1 MIREPRTGPADP
13 RPRRRRHRHHHAL
26 HAAPPHCPAVSPRC
40 DARLR
45 AGGHPVGSAF
55 PARRRGPAWRW
66 GPRGRRRLVSA
77 PPPCPTTGER
87 GRGRRTCPGQATAI
101 RTTSAMSPARLPG
114 TGITAGQIGPA
125 PFDSAIPVF
134 GTWNG
139 KSWMGGLVQPFS
151 SPLRAGCLRIAVR
164 RIVTEND
171 VAACGSVTLA
181 GRPEQARVPA
191 RSQRGE
197 FGLCRCAGM
206 SRSCWCELFSVSA
219 WHRPVERGGRDG
231 NGRRR
236 QRSGQT
242 RRSIP
247 RGAELRR
254 ISCAPDAEYPDLAY
268 ARAACPS
275 WQTSRFD
282 R

>member
-26 HAAPPHCPAVSPRC
+26 HAAPPHCPAVLPRC

-114 TGITAGQIGPA
+114 TGITAGQIGPGRRLRD
-125 PFDSAIPVF
+125 PGLRHLERKIMDGRPSAA
-134 GTWNG
+134 
-139 KSWMGGLVQPFS
+139 VQQSLTGWLLTDCGP
-151 SPLRAGCLRIAVR
+151 PDCY
-164 RIVTEND
+164 END

-181 GRPEQARVPA
+181 GAAGAGASARAFAEGGV
-191 RSQRGE
+191 RSLPPVR
-197 FGLCRCAGM
+197 M
-206 SRSCWCELFSVSA
+206 SWSCWCELFSVSA
-219 WHRPVERGGRDG
+219 WHGRVERGGRDG

-236 QRSGQT
+236 QRSGQ
-242 RRSIP
+242 RADRFRAVRSCD
-247 RGAELRR
+247 G
-254 ISCAPDAEYPDLAY
+254 
-268 ARAACPS
+268 
-275 WQTSRFD
+275 
-282 R
+282 